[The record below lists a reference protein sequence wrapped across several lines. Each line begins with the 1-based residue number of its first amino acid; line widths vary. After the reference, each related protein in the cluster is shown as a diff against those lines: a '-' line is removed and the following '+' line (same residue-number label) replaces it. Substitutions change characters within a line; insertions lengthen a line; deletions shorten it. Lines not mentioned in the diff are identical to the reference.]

1 MRMSLP
7 IPPPGTGCADTFTFS
22 TWFRPSARAAPG
34 RKTAIEHARAPE
46 NQVFLPDVIAPYP
59 SFGERNV
66 LLALRT
72 NSWRRK
78 ASGDGWFEHVHE
90 YVTRTSTS
98 TSTCEGYGCCSFGD

>member
-7 IPPPGTGCADTFTFS
+7 TPPPGTGCADTFTFS

-34 RKTAIEHARAPE
+34 KKTASEHARAPG

-78 ASGDGWFEHVHE
+78 SEV
-90 YVTRTSTS
+90 RTVN
-98 TSTCEGYGCCSFGD
+98 YDLCSFGDSVRRATT

>member
-7 IPPPGTGCADTFTFS
+7 IPPWTGCADTFTFS

-34 RKTAIEHARAPE
+34 SKTAIEHARAPE
-46 NQVFLPDVIAPYP
+46 NQVFLPDVIAPCP

-72 NSWRRK
+72 NSWRRNPEEKTAK
-78 ASGDGWFEHVHE
+78 AAKALGLGRADRQVA
-90 YVTRTSTS
+90 
-98 TSTCEGYGCCSFGD
+98 